1 MVDKEKFLPFIAIN
15 EFMRDDYRLTV
26 ITEVLSH
33 IDKIPSD
40 QRNVINKSIAKFVS
54 VPGFRNSNLAP
65 VGRKAKSST
74 DIFTTF
80 NDYAAAIVEGWSR
93 LHPELAEAMY
103 TVLLE
108 KQWQNLQP
116 IALDRSKM
124 PGFQI
129 HWPKSDT
136 FDVLIKAVRAKDAF
150 ENESDDNISL
160 MAVWLGLRL
169 PYDLFTDG
177 EEEKA
182 E

>member
-1 MVDKEKFLPFIAIN
+1 MVEKEKFLPFIAIN
-15 EFMRDDYRLTV
+15 EFMRDDYRLAV

-33 IDKIPSD
+33 IDKIPAD
-40 QRNVINKSIAKFVS
+40 QRNVINRSIAKFVS

-74 DIFTTF
+74 EIFMTF
-80 NDYAAAIVEGWSR
+80 NDYAAAIVEGWFR
-93 LHPELAEAMY
+93 LHPELAQTMFE
-103 TVLLE
+103 VLQE

-116 IALDRSKM
+116 VALDRCKL

-129 HWPKSDT
+129 HWPKSEP
-136 FDVLIKAVRAKDAF
+136 FDVLIKAVRAKNSF
-150 ENESDDNISL
+150 KEESDDNISL

-169 PYDLFTDG
+169 PYDLFTEGD
-177 EEEKA
+177 EEKK